1 MKKEDKK
8 ELVRLLKMYKKHIW
22 DDCNPESNNLPYE
35 LALLDIQEM
44 VEYLIKEI
52 KSELK

>member
-8 ELVRLLKMYKKHIW
+8 ELVRLLK
-22 DDCNPESNNLPYE
+22 

>member
-1 MKKEDKK
+1 MIYNIYRIKGNIMKKEDKK
-8 ELVRLLKMYKKHIW
+8 ELVRLLK
-22 DDCNPESNNLPYE
+22 